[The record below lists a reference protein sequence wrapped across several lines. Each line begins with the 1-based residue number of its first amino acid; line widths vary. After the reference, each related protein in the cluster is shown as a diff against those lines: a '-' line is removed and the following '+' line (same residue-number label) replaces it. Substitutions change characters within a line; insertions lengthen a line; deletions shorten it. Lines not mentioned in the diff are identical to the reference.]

1 MKKIGITQRVVY
13 DSFSKEVRDTIDHRW
28 YDFGKNFNIKL
39 FPIPNNLQS
48 IPEYLTTLNLDGFI
62 LSGGNNIGS
71 LQIKEFDINQLLK
84 NDISIKRNNTEIK
97 ILSWVIEKNVPIIG
111 VCRGMQFIN
120 SYFDGTQVLIDK
132 KKHVNNH
139 HLINIVD
146 DDFRKFYGDSA
157 EVNSY
162 HNYGIKEAMLGEKLV
177 PTSYSDNEI
186 ESFKHNERSIYGIM
200 WHPERFQSFRIADIN
215 FFKKIFY

>member
-13 DSFSKEVRDTIDHRW
+13 DSFSKEIRDTIDHRW
-28 YDFGKNFNIKL
+28 YDFVENFNVKL

-48 IPEYLTTLNLDGFI
+48 ISEYLNTLKLDGFI

-71 LQIKEFDINQLLK
+71 LQMKEFEINHLLRD
-84 NDISIKRNNTEIK
+84 DISIRRNYTEIR
-97 ILSWVIEKNVPIIG
+97 ILTWVIEKNIPLIG

-132 KKHVNNH
+132 IKHVNSH
-139 HLINIVD
+139 HLINVVD
-146 DDFRKFYGDSA
+146 DDFRKFYGDST

-162 HNYGIKEAMLGEKLV
+162 HNYGIKEAMLSEKLI

-186 ESFKHNERSIYGIM
+186 ESFKHYERSIYGIM
-200 WHPERFQSFRIADIN
+200 WHPERFQNFRISDIN
-215 FFKKIFY
+215 FFKKTFN